1 MIQTTIKYPEL
12 DIHDKYTFTCKSY
25 QTGKI
30 TTKPESYTIHNFAGS
45 WTSKAQQLYDKK
57 RQKFSVLFGKR
68 LGKIISMPYF
78 LLWQLKDNGIRKTL
92 KKTKNKLQK

>member
-1 MIQTTIKYPEL
+1 MKY
-12 DIHDKYTFTCKSY
+12 I
-25 QTGKI
+25 G
-30 TTKPESYTIHNFAGS
+30 TTKEE
-45 WTSKAQQLYDKK
+45 AQQLYDKK